1 VEGGDRDDVGDI
13 ENEDEALERLIG
25 LVCRGKDDR
34 RWEEMEWMEAF
45 EFRRALDRGFSA
57 VFHELVLVLLE
68 VEALLPLAAAL
79 LVGFVAA
86 IGDLEILY

>member
-13 ENEDEALERLIG
+13 ENGLERLMG

-68 VEALLPLAAAL
+68 VEVLLPLAAAL
-79 LVGFVAA
+79 LVGFVAV
-86 IGDLEILY
+86 IGDLEVLY